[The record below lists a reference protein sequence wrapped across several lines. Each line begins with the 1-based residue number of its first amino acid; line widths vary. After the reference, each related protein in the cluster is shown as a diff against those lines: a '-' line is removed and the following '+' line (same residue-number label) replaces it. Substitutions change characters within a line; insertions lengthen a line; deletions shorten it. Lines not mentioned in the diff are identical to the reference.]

1 MSIISIGL
9 IIGFFAGFICGLF
22 GMGGGS
28 LMVPAIYH
36 FFGSIFPIDNRM
48 KISIGTS
55 LFVIIFSSI
64 SAIIS
69 YSKNK
74 KIKTK
79 LIFLIVPSGIIGSQ
93 FGAFLISKIEDRVVK
108 YIFVFL
114 TILLGLRMF
123 FTSENKEDENS
134 DTNSYNKLAGI
145 AIGFFSGFVSGLCGV
160 GGAVLIIPLLYIF
173 LKISIHYAIGTALIA
188 ILFNSISGSIAYIIR
203 DLIDIKI
210 GISLALTSV
219 IGAQIGAKIG
229 LNLPKKSLRKVFSII
244 LILSGTSVVFR
255 K

>member
-1 MSIISIGL
+1 MSLIFIGL
-9 IIGFFAGFICGLF
+9 ITGFFAGFICGLF

-36 FFGSIFPIDNRM
+36 FFGSIFPIDSRM
-48 KISIGTS
+48 KMSIGTS

-64 SAIIS
+64 SAIIT

-74 KIKTK
+74 KVKTK
-79 LIFLIVPSGIIGSQ
+79 LIFLIVPSGIVGSQ
-93 FGAFLISKIEDRVVK
+93 FGALLTSKLEDKIVK
-108 YIFVFL
+108 YIFIFL
-114 TILLGLRMF
+114 ITLLGLRMF
-123 FTSENKEDENS
+123 FASENKENENP
-134 DTNSYNKLAGI
+134 DTISYNKLVGI
-145 AIGFFSGFVSGLCGV
+145 LIGFFSGFVSGLCGV

-203 DLIDIKI
+203 DLINIKI
-210 GISLALTSV
+210 GLLLSLTSV
-219 IGAQIGAKIG
+219 IGAQIGAKISI
-229 LNLPKKSLRKVFSII
+229 NLPKKNLRKAFSLI
-244 LILSGTSVVFR
+244 LILSGVSVIFR